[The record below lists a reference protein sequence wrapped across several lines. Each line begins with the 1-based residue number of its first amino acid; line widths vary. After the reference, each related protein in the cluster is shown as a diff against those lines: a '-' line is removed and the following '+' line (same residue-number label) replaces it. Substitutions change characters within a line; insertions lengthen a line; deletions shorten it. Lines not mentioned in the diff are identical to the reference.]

1 MDGSG
6 VTLLIVIGFFMF
18 AVISG
23 IAMLSCHYTLD
34 GIKSKTVG
42 DGQHGTARFAT
53 KQEIRRTFTHVDI
66 TEAMAWSPVLRADPA
81 NHFAL
86 WSGGSLSIS
95 SWN

>member
-42 DGQHGTARFAT
+42 DGQHGTAVLQRNRKSEEHLRMWNISLKRGAGEADYR
-53 KQEIRRTFTHVDI
+53 KRRD
-66 TEAMAWSPVLRADPA
+66 W
-81 NHFAL
+81 L
-86 WSGGSLSIS
+86 WGESLKGKE
-95 SWN
+95 

>member
-42 DGQHGTARFAT
+42 DRQLMPSQSEEHLRMWNISLKRGAGEADYR
-53 KQEIRRTFTHVDI
+53 KRRD
-66 TEAMAWSPVLRADPA
+66 W
-81 NHFAL
+81 L
-86 WSGGSLSIS
+86 WGESLKGKE
-95 SWN
+95 

>member
-42 DGQHGTARFAT
+42 DGQHGLYEMLHPD
-53 KQEIRRTFTHVDI
+53 QQD
-66 TEAMAWSPVLRADPA
+66 
-81 NHFAL
+81 N
-86 WSGGSLSIS
+86 
-95 SWN
+95 

>member
-53 KQEIRRTFTHVDI
+53 KQEIRRTFTHVEYLP
-66 TEAMAWSPVLRADPA
+66 EAWRR
-81 NHFAL
+81 
-86 WSGGSLSIS
+86 GSRLPEAQGLVVGESLKEKS
-95 SWN
+95 NCAG

>member
-34 GIKSKTVG
+34 GIKVR
-42 DGQHGTARFAT
+42 Q
-53 KQEIRRTFTHVDI
+53 
-66 TEAMAWSPVLRADPA
+66 
-81 NHFAL
+81 
-86 WSGGSLSIS
+86 
-95 SWN
+95 